1 MTYCCGHGIDA
12 KYKYCNIYICSYI
25 KNIPL
30 PSQNDYMFIYIY
42 IYIYISHLLLRGFG
56 DRLGKNRFTN
66 QTNETSFSFR
76 KILFISTGE
85 IYFVFYSSKDELL
98 SGAQ

>member
-1 MTYCCGHGIDA
+1 MGSMQ
-12 KYKYCNIYICSYI
+12 NI
-25 KNIPL
+25 NIV
-30 PSQNDYMFIYIY
+30 IYIY
-42 IYIYISHLLLRGFG
+42 IYIYIYITHLLLRGFG
-56 DRLGKNRFTN
+56 VRLGKNRFTN

>member
-1 MTYCCGHGIDA
+1 MTYCCSHGIDA
-12 KYKYCNIYICSYI
+12 KYKYCNIY
-25 KNIPL
+25 
-30 PSQNDYMFIYIY
+30 MFISIY
-42 IYIYISHLLLRGFG
+42 ITHLLLRGFG
-56 DRLGKNRFTN
+56 VRLGKTRFTN

-76 KILFISTGE
+76 KILLISTGE

>member
-1 MTYCCGHGIDA
+1 
-12 KYKYCNIYICSYI
+12 
-25 KNIPL
+25 
-30 PSQNDYMFIYIY
+30 MFIYIT
-42 IYIYISHLLLRGFG
+42 HLLLRGFG
-56 DRLGKNRFTN
+56 VRLGKNRFTN

>member
-1 MTYCCGHGIDA
+1 MGSMQNI
-12 KYKYCNIYICSYI
+12 NIVIYIT
-25 KNIPL
+25 
-30 PSQNDYMFIYIY
+30 
-42 IYIYISHLLLRGFG
+42 HLLLRGFG
-56 DRLGKNRFTN
+56 VRLGKTRFTN

-98 SGAQ
+98 SGAT